1 MPTELA
7 KLKVGIYSRVSTM
20 DQETANQLLQLREFT
35 ARQGWQVAGE
45 YVDNGQSGARSGN
58 ARPEFSRMMRDASQR
73 KFDVLLFWS
82 LDRLS
87 REGVS
92 QTLDYLNR
100 LQSWGV
106 GFRSFTEQ
114 YLDSLGMFKDAVLA
128 ILACIAKQERVRIS
142 ERTKAGLERAKKN
155 GARLGRPPVA
165 TELATKIRDLRA
177 SGKTVRAVSQELG
190 VSVGSVSKV
199 CRQAMAVLNGE
210 AD

>member
-1 MPTELA
+1 MPTEPA
-7 KLKVGIYSRVSTM
+7 KLKVALYSRVSTT
-20 DQETANQLLQLREFT
+20 DQETGNQLLQLREFV

-45 YVDNGQSGARSGN
+45 YVDNGQSGAKTGSS
-58 ARPEFSRMMRDASQR
+58 RPEFAHMMRDASQR
-73 KFDVLLFWS
+73 RFDVLLFWS

-142 ERTKAGLERAKKN
+142 ERTKAGLERAKRN
-155 GARLGRPPVA
+155 GAKLGRPPVTA
-165 TELATKIRDLRA
+165 ELAGKIRELRA
-177 SGKTVRAVSQELG
+177 SGKNIRAVSQALN
-190 VSVGSVSKV
+190 VAVGTVCKV
-199 CRQAMAVLNGE
+199 CRQTTPSG
-210 AD
+210 